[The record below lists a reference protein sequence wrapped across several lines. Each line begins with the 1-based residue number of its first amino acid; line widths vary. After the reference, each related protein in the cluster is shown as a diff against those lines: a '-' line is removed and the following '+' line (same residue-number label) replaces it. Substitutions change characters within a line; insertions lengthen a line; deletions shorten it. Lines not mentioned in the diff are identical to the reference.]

1 MAPFAVPFIG
11 GFFKGGL
18 LAKSF
23 NALFFGDLLNSLL
36 GNPIGGFIDRL
47 TGRQDITDDG
57 KDNLGINKKLL
68 DTGRGG
74 GSRSATQAGAL
85 RFMGGADR
93 FSDDAPDVISTN
105 ESVLNNIAKNQGLSL
120 GTTIAPQLDAKKV
133 MVEGFTGLVG
143 IIDQINKNIGAIG
156 NSLIETSAIEG
167 SYRKKLMEDLQEE
180 IAEKGKT
187 RARTRFEQS
196 VFNFVT
202 TKRKN
207 IQKITGNLKQDL
219 SNALL
224 TSIGLEIFG
233 NEDAEDAA
241 NELSDLIK
249 EGGDKFVEEY
259 GDLPRIDFEGGL
271 LPDIPFYQ
279 EGKSEAAKNLEDAG
293 GTLGSFTGIGG
304 PSPIEAFL
312 NLFKFDK
319 EEVRRQNIFG
329 MMSKEPLVEGAFDTS
344 PSFDFS
350 NTNVVPNVFPSTPL
364 SSLSGTTQVID
375 LRTAQNI
382 AGGDDNTDSNN
393 VTSELDSQIISLD
406 PSRRV
411 SPYEGFTRSV

>member
-1 MAPFAVPFIG
+1 MGFPLIG
-11 GFFKGGL
+11 GLFKGGF
-18 LAKSF
+18 LAKSW

-36 GNPIGGFIDRL
+36 GNPIGGFVDRL

-57 KDNLGINKKLL
+57 KDNLGINRRLL
-68 DTGRGG
+68 DAGRGA
-74 GSRSATQAGAL
+74 SRGATRAATQAGAL

-93 FSDDAPDVISTN
+93 FSDDAPDVVSTN

-156 NSLIETSAIEG
+156 NSLIETSAIES
-167 SYRKKLMEDLQEE
+167 SYRKKLMEDLEEE

-224 TSIGLEIFG
+224 TSIGLEVFG
-233 NEDAEDAA
+233 NEDIGDAA
-241 NELSDLIK
+241 NELGELIQ
-249 EGGDKFVEEY
+249 EGADNFIEEY
-259 GDLPRIDFEGGL
+259 GDIPRIDFEGGL

-279 EGKSEAAKNLEDAG
+279 EGKSEASKNLEDAG

-329 MMSKEPLVEGAFDTS
+329 KMSKEPLVEGAFDTF
-344 PSFDFS
+344 PSIDFS
-350 NTNVVPNVFPSTPL
+350 NTNITPNVFPSTPL

-382 AGGDDNTDSNN
+382 AGGDDTAPSS
-393 VTSELDSQIISLD
+393 VTSRLDTQVVDLD
-406 PSRRV
+406 PSRRI
-411 SPYEGFTRSV
+411 SPYEGYQRSV

>member
-36 GNPIGGFIDRL
+36 GNPIGGFVDRL

-57 KDNLGINKKLL
+57 KDNLGINRKLL
-68 DTGRGG
+68 DAGRGA
-74 GSRSATQAGAL
+74 SRGATQAGAL
-85 RFMGGADR
+85 RFLGGADR
-93 FSDDAPDVISTN
+93 FSDDAPDVVSTN

-167 SYRKKLMEDLQEE
+167 SYRKKLMEDLEEE

-224 TSIGLEIFG
+224 TSIGLEVFG
-233 NEDAEDAA
+233 NEDIEDAA
-241 NELSDLIK
+241 NELGELIQ
-249 EGGDKFVEEY
+249 EGADNFIEEY

-279 EGKSEAAKNLEDAG
+279 EGKSEASKNLEDAG

-329 MMSKEPLVEGAFDTS
+329 KMSKEPLVEGAFDTS

-364 SSLSGTTQVID
+364 SSMSGTTQVID

-382 AGGDDNTDSNN
+382 AGGDDTAPSN
-393 VTSELDSQIISLD
+393 VTSQLDTQVVDLD
-406 PSRRV
+406 PSRRI
-411 SPYEGFTRSV
+411 SPYEGYQRSV

>member
-36 GNPIGGFIDRL
+36 GNPIGGFVDRL

-57 KDNLGINKKLL
+57 KDNLGINRKLL
-68 DTGRGG
+68 DAGRGA
-74 GSRSATQAGAL
+74 SRGATQAGAL

-93 FSDDAPDVISTN
+93 FSDDAPDVVSTN

-167 SYRKKLMEDLQEE
+167 SYRKKLMEDLEEE

-224 TSIGLEIFG
+224 TSIGLEVFG
-233 NEDAEDAA
+233 NEDIGDAA
-241 NELSDLIK
+241 NELGELIQ
-249 EGGDKFVEEY
+249 EGADNFIEEY
-259 GDLPRIDFEGGL
+259 GDIPRIDFEGGL

-279 EGKSEAAKNLEDAG
+279 EGKSEASKNLEDAG

-319 EEVRRQNIFG
+319 EEARRQNIFG

-382 AGGDDNTDSNN
+382 AGGDDTAPSN
-393 VTSELDSQIISLD
+393 VTSQLDTQVVDLD
-406 PSRRV
+406 PSRRI
-411 SPYEGFTRSV
+411 SPYEGYQRSV

>member
-1 MAPFAVPFIG
+1 MGLPLIG
-11 GFFKGGL
+11 GLFKGGF
-18 LAKSF
+18 LAKSW
-23 NALFFGDLLNSLL
+23 NALFFGDLLNNLL

-57 KDNLGINKKLL
+57 KDNLGINRKLL
-68 DTGRGG
+68 DAGRGA
-74 GSRSATQAGAL
+74 SRGATQAGAL

-93 FSDDAPDVISTN
+93 FSDDAPDVVSTN

-167 SYRKKLMEDLQEE
+167 SYRKKLMEDLEEE

-224 TSIGLEIFG
+224 TAIGLEVFG
-233 NEDAEDAA
+233 NEDVEDAA
-241 NELSDLIK
+241 NELGELIK
-249 EGGDKFVEEY
+249 EGAESFVEEY
-259 GDLPRIDFEGGL
+259 GDIPRIDFEGGL

-279 EGKSEAAKNLEDAG
+279 EGKSEASKNLEDAG

-319 EEVRRQNIFG
+319 EEARRQNIFG

-382 AGGDDNTDSNN
+382 AGGDDTDTNN
-393 VTSELDSQIISLD
+393 VTSELDSEIISLD

-411 SPYEGFTRSV
+411 SPYEGYQRSV

>member
-1 MAPFAVPFIG
+1 MGLPLIG
-11 GFFKGGL
+11 GLFKGGF
-18 LAKSF
+18 LAKSW
-23 NALFFGDLLNSLL
+23 NALFFGDLLNNLL

-57 KDNLGINKKLL
+57 KDNLGINRKLL
-68 DTGRGG
+68 DAGRGA
-74 GSRSATQAGAL
+74 SRGATQAGAL
-85 RFMGGADR
+85 RFMGGANR
-93 FSDDAPDVISTN
+93 FSDDAPDVVSTN

-167 SYRKKLMEDLQEE
+167 SYRKKLMEDLEEE

-224 TSIGLEIFG
+224 TSIGLEVFG
-233 NEDAEDAA
+233 NEDIEDAA
-241 NELSDLIK
+241 NELGELIQ
-249 EGGDKFVEEY
+249 EGANNFIEEY

-279 EGKSEAAKNLEDAG
+279 EGKSEASKNLEDAG

-319 EEVRRQNIFG
+319 EEARRQNIFG

-382 AGGDDNTDSNN
+382 ADGDDTAPNN
-393 VTSELDSQIISLD
+393 VTSELDSEIISLD
-406 PSRRV
+406 PSRRI
-411 SPYEGFTRSV
+411 SPYEGYQRSV

>member
-36 GNPIGGFIDRL
+36 GNPIGGFVDRL

-57 KDNLGINKKLL
+57 KDNLGINRKLL
-68 DTGRGG
+68 DAGRGA
-74 GSRSATQAGAL
+74 SRGATQAGAL
-85 RFMGGADR
+85 RFLGGADR
-93 FSDDAPDVISTN
+93 FSDDAPDVVSTN

-167 SYRKKLMEDLQEE
+167 SYRKKLMEDLEEE

-224 TSIGLEIFG
+224 TSIGLEVFG
-233 NEDAEDAA
+233 NEDIGDAA
-241 NELSDLIK
+241 NELGELIQ
-249 EGGDKFVEEY
+249 EGADNFIEEY
-259 GDLPRIDFEGGL
+259 GDIPRIDFEGGL

-279 EGKSEAAKNLEDAG
+279 EGKSEASKNLEDAG

-329 MMSKEPLVEGAFDTS
+329 KMSKEPLVEGAFDTS

-364 SSLSGTTQVID
+364 SSMSGTTQVID

-382 AGGDDNTDSNN
+382 AGGDDTAPSN
-393 VTSELDSQIISLD
+393 VTSQLDTQVVDLD
-406 PSRRV
+406 PSRRI
-411 SPYEGFTRSV
+411 SPYEGYQRSV

>member
-1 MAPFAVPFIG
+1 MGLPLIG
-11 GFFKGGL
+11 GLFKGGF
-18 LAKSF
+18 LAKSW
-23 NALFFGDLLNSLL
+23 NALFFGDLLNNLL

-57 KDNLGINKKLL
+57 KDNLGINRKLL
-68 DTGRGG
+68 DAGRGA
-74 GSRSATQAGAL
+74 SRGATQAGAL
-85 RFMGGADR
+85 RFLGGADR
-93 FSDDAPDVISTN
+93 FSDDAPDVVSTN

-167 SYRKKLMEDLQEE
+167 SYRKKLMEDLEEE

-224 TSIGLEIFG
+224 TSIGLEVFG
-233 NEDAEDAA
+233 NEDIEDAA
-241 NELSDLIK
+241 NELGELIQ
-249 EGGDKFVEEY
+249 EGADNFIEEY

-279 EGKSEAAKNLEDAG
+279 EGKSEASKNLEDAG

-329 MMSKEPLVEGAFDTS
+329 KMSKEPLVEGAFDTS

-364 SSLSGTTQVID
+364 SSMSGTTQVID

-382 AGGDDNTDSNN
+382 AGGDDTAPSN
-393 VTSELDSQIISLD
+393 VTSQLDTQVVDLD
-406 PSRRV
+406 PSRRI
-411 SPYEGFTRSV
+411 SPYEGYQRSV

>member
-1 MAPFAVPFIG
+1 MGLPLIG
-11 GFFKGGL
+11 GLFKGGF
-18 LAKSF
+18 LAKSW
-23 NALFFGDLLNSLL
+23 NALFFGDLLNNLL

-57 KDNLGINKKLL
+57 KDNLGINRKLL
-68 DTGRGG
+68 DAGRGA
-74 GSRSATQAGAL
+74 SRGATQAGAL

-93 FSDDAPDVISTN
+93 FSDDAPDVVSTN

-167 SYRKKLMEDLQEE
+167 SYRKKLMEDLEEE

-224 TSIGLEIFG
+224 TSIGLEVFG
-233 NEDAEDAA
+233 NEDIGDAA
-241 NELSDLIK
+241 NELGELIQ
-249 EGGDKFVEEY
+249 EGADNFIEEY
-259 GDLPRIDFEGGL
+259 GDIPRIDFEGGL

-279 EGKSEAAKNLEDAG
+279 EGKSEASKNLEDAG

-319 EEVRRQNIFG
+319 EEARRQNIFG

-382 AGGDDNTDSNN
+382 AGGDDTAPSS
-393 VTSELDSQIISLD
+393 VTSQLDTQVVDLD
-406 PSRRV
+406 PSRRI
-411 SPYEGFTRSV
+411 SPYEGYQRSV

>member
-1 MAPFAVPFIG
+1 MGLPLIG
-11 GFFKGGL
+11 GLFKGGF
-18 LAKSF
+18 LAKSW
-23 NALFFGDLLNSLL
+23 NALFFGDLLNNLL

-57 KDNLGINKKLL
+57 KDNLGINRKLL
-68 DTGRGG
+68 DAGRGA
-74 GSRSATQAGAL
+74 SRGATQAGAL

-93 FSDDAPDVISTN
+93 FSDDAPDVVSTN

-167 SYRKKLMEDLQEE
+167 SYRKKLMEDLEEE

-224 TSIGLEIFG
+224 TSIGLEVFG
-233 NEDAEDAA
+233 NEDIEDAA
-241 NELSDLIK
+241 NELGELIQ
-249 EGGDKFVEEY
+249 EGADNFIEEY
-259 GDLPRIDFEGGL
+259 GDIPRIDFEGGL

-279 EGKSEAAKNLEDAG
+279 EGKSEASKNLEDAG

-319 EEVRRQNIFG
+319 EEARRQNIFG

-382 AGGDDNTDSNN
+382 AGGDDTAPSN
-393 VTSELDSQIISLD
+393 VTSQLDTQVVDLD
-406 PSRRV
+406 PSRRI
-411 SPYEGFTRSV
+411 SPYEGYQRSV

>member
-36 GNPIGGFIDRL
+36 GNPIGGFVDRL

-57 KDNLGINKKLL
+57 KDNLGINRKLL
-68 DTGRGG
+68 DAGRGA
-74 GSRSATQAGAL
+74 SRGATQAGAL

-93 FSDDAPDVISTN
+93 FSDDAPDVVSTN

-167 SYRKKLMEDLQEE
+167 SYRKKLMEDLEEE

-224 TSIGLEIFG
+224 TSIGLEVFG
-233 NEDAEDAA
+233 NEDIEDAA
-241 NELSDLIK
+241 NELGELIQ
-249 EGGDKFVEEY
+249 EGADNFIEEY

-279 EGKSEAAKNLEDAG
+279 EGKSEASKNLEDAG

-319 EEVRRQNIFG
+319 EEARRQNIFG

-382 AGGDDNTDSNN
+382 AGGDDTAPSS
-393 VTSELDSQIISLD
+393 VTSQLDTQVVDLD
-406 PSRRV
+406 PSRRI
-411 SPYEGFTRSV
+411 SPYEGYQRSV